1 MLLKNIVQII
11 VIIFIVT
18 IPFSLMVLILTDVNE
33 FKKKLN
39 NIHKKK

>member
-1 MLLKNIVQII
+1 MLIKNIVQII

-18 IPFSLMVLILTDVNE
+18 IPFSLIILIITDVNE
-33 FKKKLN
+33 FKKKLQ